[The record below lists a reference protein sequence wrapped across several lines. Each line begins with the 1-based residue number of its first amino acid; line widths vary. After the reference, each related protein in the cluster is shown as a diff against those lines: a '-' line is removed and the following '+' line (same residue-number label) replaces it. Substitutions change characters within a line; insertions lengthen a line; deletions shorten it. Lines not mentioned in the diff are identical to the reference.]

1 MPLGSEVEGN
11 QVSVD
16 GDQFHRLCFPAHGI
30 ATHAGGV
37 IGHSGQRQSD
47 RIRLII
53 EESENRSGR
62 HMTLDHVPVD
72 EGRVARCRAGRHP
85 VFGLEIGQLPIFSEI
100 NAGSK
105 LLQVPDPPSAASSTG
120 FLVHL
125 EGNAGEVGSSCLN
138 LSFCSGGGGSRRF
151 VAAAGRDGQ
160 HDECEPTQPG

>member
-37 IGHSGQRQSD
+37 IGHSRQRQPNS
-47 RIRLII
+47 IRLII
-53 EESENRSGR
+53 EEFENRSGR

-85 VFGLEIGQLPIFSEI
+85 VFGLEIGQLLIFSEI

-125 EGNAGEVGSSCLN
+125 EADAGEVGSSCLN
-138 LSFCSGGGGSRRF
+138 LIFRSGCGSRRF